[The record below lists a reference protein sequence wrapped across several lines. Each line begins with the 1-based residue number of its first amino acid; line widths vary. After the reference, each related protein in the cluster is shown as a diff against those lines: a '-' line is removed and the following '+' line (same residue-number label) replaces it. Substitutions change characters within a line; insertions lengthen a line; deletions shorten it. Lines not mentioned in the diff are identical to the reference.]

1 MSETM
6 KIMTTTAKLRRPPE
20 LEPLTKYGN
29 LRLQYLEEQRPD
41 LYNEYFQDG
50 ELYQHCLEVQ
60 SAAEIR
66 LRSMMKQYEAHNP
79 PPNHNTDGLA
89 WAAHMGM
96 LKRSVEEIIYAE
108 LIYE

>member
-1 MSETM
+1 MSP
-6 KIMTTTAKLRRPPE
+6 LREHLPIPKRPPE

-29 LRLQYLEEQRPD
+29 RRLQYLEEHRPD
-41 LYNEYFQDG
+41 LYMEYYQCG

-60 SAAEIR
+60 TIAETR

-79 PPNHNTDGLA
+79 PPNRNTDGLA

-96 LKRSVEEIIYAE
+96 LKRSVEEIIFTE